1 MKIITIFSARIARDL
16 IHRQYKILDIKPH
29 KDMGI
34 KTVFYFEDTENLRCY
49 LETEYNIDI
58 NSKRA

>member
-1 MKIITIFSARIARDL
+1 
-16 IHRQYKILDIKPH
+16 
-29 KDMGI
+29 MGI